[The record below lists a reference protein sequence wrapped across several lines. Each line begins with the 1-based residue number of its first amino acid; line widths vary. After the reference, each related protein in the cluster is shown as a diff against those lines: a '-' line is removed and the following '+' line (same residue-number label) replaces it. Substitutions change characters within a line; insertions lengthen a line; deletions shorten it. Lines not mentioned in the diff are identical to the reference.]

1 MAQHILCCLNINQKV
16 TYVDDTEKDYGCSG
30 LVATAKRNVSINQL
44 IEPSQCWIDKIP
56 GRTIGTAGDL
66 VNTYAGAVL
75 GTMLDDFAK
84 IIRYVCYTEY
94 SSTIDDTPAIV
105 EA

>member
-1 MAQHILCCLNINQKV
+1 MI
-16 TYVDDTEKDYGCSG
+16 
-30 LVATAKRNVSINQL
+30 
-44 IEPSQCWIDKIP
+44 
-56 GRTIGTAGDL
+56 
-66 VNTYAGAVL
+66 TYAGAVL
-75 GTMLDDFAK
+75 GTMLDDLAK

>member
-1 MAQHILCCLNINQKV
+1 M
-16 TYVDDTEKDYGCSG
+16 TGS
-30 LVATAKRNVSINQL
+30 
-44 IEPSQCWIDKIP
+44 
-56 GRTIGTAGDL
+56 AGDL

-75 GTMLDDFAK
+75 GTMLDDLAK